1 MNIDKKSLR
10 LYAVT
15 DRTWLDGRQLTE
27 DVEKALKGGATMIQL
42 REKNLNTNDFILS
55 AERIKKICDK
65 YHIPLIINDNIDVAL
80 AADASGVHIG
90 QSDMTAAAARK
101 VLGPNKIIGVTAKTV
116 LQAQEAEKYGADY
129 IGSGA
134 VFGSSTKRNAKK
146 MELDTL
152 RSITASV
159 DIPVVAIGGITGDNI
174 FELSNTGIAGA
185 AVISGIFAQNDIEKA
200 AEDLYNKIGEII

>member
-80 AADASGVHIG
+80 AANASGVHIG

-101 VLGPNKIIGVTAKTV
+101 VLGPDKIIGVTAKTV

-152 RSITASV
+152 RSITALV

>member
-90 QSDMTAAAARK
+90 QSDMTAATARK
-101 VLGPNKIIGVTAKTV
+101 VLGPDKIIGVTAKTV
-116 LQAQEAEKYGADY
+116 LQAQEAEKYGANY

-200 AEDLYNKIGEII
+200 AEDLYNQIGEII